1 MTEKLEKRFKK
12 ADRVK
17 WYIPQYERYE
27 YGIITDDG
35 REYNSEEAAYWV
47 QADDGQLCIM
57 KDKELE
63 KA

>member
-1 MTEKLEKRFKK
+1 MAELKKRFKQGDK
-12 ADRVK
+12 VK

-27 YGIITDDG
+27 YGTIADEG
-35 REYNSEEAAYWV
+35 REYNSDEAAYWV